1 MVPILSEGL
10 DRMRVKLTFLAS
22 KRGTTLP
29 LNYNHAVAGL
39 IYRTIGNASE
49 EFAAALHDEGFE
61 ADRRR
66 FKLFTFSRLFARR
79 GRVAGDR
86 LMLESPE
93 VTLQVSSPV
102 GEFIEHFV
110 SGLFQSERLHIAGS
124 ELTLAEAETLAPPGF
139 TGRMSFRALSPVTE
153 SVRDEQNRVRYLS
166 LEDDWS
172 GVIERNLARKYE
184 ALYGRAPVYDRLHW
198 EWDKVYI
205 AEATRRNRRPS
216 VLIELSEGTKVRGWL
231 APFTI
236 EGSKELIE
244 LGYETG
250 FGSRNSMGFGM
261 AEALISE

>member
-1 MVPILSEGL
+1 
-10 DRMRVKLTFLAS
+10 MRVKLTLLAV
-22 KRGTTLP
+22 KRNAVLP

-49 EFAAALHDEGFE
+49 AFATALHDEGFE

-66 FKLFTFSRLFARR
+66 FKLFTFSRLFVKRR
-79 GRVAGDR
+79 RVVGDR
-86 LMLESPE
+86 MFLESPE

-110 SGLFQSERLHIAGS
+110 SGLFQSERFHIAGS
-124 ELTLAEAETLAPPGF
+124 EFTLAEAETIAPPEF
-139 TGRMSFRALSPVTE
+139 SERMSFRALAPITE
-153 SVRDEQNRVRYLS
+153 SVRDEQNRVRFLN
-166 LEDDWS
+166 LDDDWS

-184 ALYGRAPVYDRLHW
+184 ALYGRAPVREGLHW

-205 AEATRRNRRPS
+205 TEATKRNRRPS

-244 LGYETG
+244 LGYHVG
-250 FGSRNSMGFGM
+250 FGSRNSMGFGL
-261 AEALISE
+261 AEAII

>member
-1 MVPILSEGL
+1 
-10 DRMRVKLTFLAS
+10 MRVKLTFLAA
-22 KRGTTLP
+22 KRNATLP

-49 EFAAALHDEGFE
+49 AFAAHLHDEGFE
-61 ADRRR
+61 ADLRR
-66 FKLFTFSRLFARR
+66 FKLFTFSRLFVKNRR
-79 GRVAGDR
+79 VVGDR
-86 LMLESPE
+86 LLLESPE

-110 SGLFQSERLHIAGS
+110 SGLFQSERFHIAGS
-124 ELTLAEAETLAPPGF
+124 EFTLAEAETIAPPEF
-139 TGRMSFRALSPVTE
+139 NGRMSFRALAPITE
-153 SVRDEQNRVRYLS
+153 SVRDEQNRVRYLN
-166 LEDDWS
+166 LDDDWS

-184 ALYGRAPVYDRLHW
+184 ALYGRAPVYEGLRW
-198 EWDKVYI
+198 EWDQAYI
-205 AEATRRNRRPS
+205 AEAGKRNRRPS

-244 LGYETG
+244 LGYEAG

-261 AEALISE
+261 AETIV